1 MHLFFQCLVWAVMVC
16 IAGGGA
22 ARAADSFS
30 IYVTGKIVP
39 AACQAVF
46 AGGDTFD
53 YGSLPASSLSLT
65 VETLLPVK
73 STAFSVRC
81 SAPMKMAFRLTD
93 NRAGT
98 QIQWASTY
106 ISLVGESYINGGAV
120 WLGLGTDSKGQP
132 LGAWLARLSEMKADG
147 KPVAAITNVTPNL
160 EDAWVYAN
168 PEDMVFKNYPGPYA
182 TSVGNPD
189 HSIGSSPLAF
199 TVLNGTLEVQAA
211 VAPSSTLDLVRP
223 VQLDGSI
230 TIEMVYL

>member
-1 MHLFFQCLVWAVMVC
+1 MRLFYSNLLWAAMVC
-16 IAGGGA
+16 IAGSSA
-22 ARAADSFS
+22 ARSADSFS
-30 IYVTGKIVP
+30 INVTGKIMP

-53 YGSLPASSLSLT
+53 YGTLPTGSLSRSG
-65 VETLLPVK
+65 ETLLPVK

-81 SAPMKMAFRLTD
+81 SAPMKVAFRLTD

-120 WLGLGTDSKGQP
+120 WLGLGTDGKGQP
-132 LGAWLARLSEMKADG
+132 LGAWLARLSDMKADG
-147 KPVAAITNVTPNL
+147 KPVVAITNVTPGL

-168 PEDMVFKNYPGPYA
+168 PEDMVFKNYPVPYA

-211 VAPSSTLDLVRP
+211 VAPSSTLDLTHP
-223 VQLDGSI
+223 VQLDGSV